1 MRRLVAKGC
10 LSALGCRSSG
20 FSLSWGEGGPAGV
33 TRGQVV
39 LAPLLQSAGGVRLLS
54 GFLRGWVASP
64 PPPPHTEVFPL
75 HSENTA
81 HGT

>member
-1 MRRLVAKGC
+1 M
-10 LSALGCRSSG
+10 
-20 FSLSWGEGGPAGV
+20 

-54 GFLRGWVASP
+54 GFLRGWVAPP